1 VDGHRARFGDEMP
14 MEINMATKLK
24 RLKNRN
30 AGSTILKSHGD
41 RIAALE
47 KNVVALTATAQTV
60 DVEFDL
66 DSATTAHLARCYV
79 PGTTQ
84 AKNDLANN
92 MGKPHGVLKNR
103 QVGSV
108 ITVVVQ
114 ASDSTSSN
122 AAVFN
127 TTHTDVSQI
136 ACTADDGTANF
147 DLTVTA

>member
-1 VDGHRARFGDEMP
+1 
-14 MEINMATKLK
+14 MAT
-24 RLKNRN
+24 RLRN
-30 AGSTILKSHGD
+30 PKGKKDGSSTLKSHGD
-41 RIAALE
+41 RISALE
-47 KNVVALTATAQTV
+47 RNVVALTATAQTV

-66 DSATTAHLARCYV
+66 DKATTAHLARCYV

-84 AKNDLANN
+84 AKDDLANN

-127 TTHTDVSQI
+127 TTHTDVPQI